1 MMSRRSVSAAFA
13 LAAVAA
19 LGLAGCR
26 SRGAGTAS
34 TLPSTAAPVGA
45 MSLDRGAWLVGTTTG
60 IFTVTVPGDTPSSKP
75 VRIGYVTARSHR
87 QVRGGPAFTVYEV
100 SGLERDTAVG
110 IVDSLGNAK
119 RFKPRANGHQE
130 VEDAGNSTLS
140 FSVQSIFETP
150 KPVTLTATSERQLAF
165 EALDADG
172 NGTLDE
178 KEFPAIKAA
187 RGSPDTNRDG
197 KIDWNEFDADDDL

>member
-1 MMSRRSVSAAFA
+1 MMSRRSVSTAFA

-26 SRGAGTAS
+26 SRAGTEYTVPT
-34 TLPSTAAPVGA
+34 TLAPIGA
-45 MSLDRGAWLVGTTTG
+45 TSLDRGAWLIGNATG
-60 IFTVTVPGDTPSSKP
+60 LWTVTVPGDTPSSKP
-75 VRIGYVTARSHR
+75 VRIGYVTARAHR
-87 QVRGGPAFTVYEV
+87 QVRGGPAFTIHEV
-100 SGLERDTAVG
+100 SGLDRDTPVG

-119 RFKPRANGHQE
+119 RFKPLRNGHQE
-130 VEDAGNSTLS
+130 VEDAGNGTLS
-140 FSVQSIFETP
+140 FAVQAIFETT

-165 EALDADG
+165 ELLDADG

-178 KEFPAIKAA
+178 KEFPAIKAT